1 MVGRSSGALHLRL
14 PATSANVGPGFDAAA
29 VALSCF
35 LEIEAQPAETFQ
47 IAATGRDAARC
58 SVLEDNLIFQ
68 TYQRL
73 LAPAQRH
80 DQLPAPPGVP
90 DPATIPVLEPLTKR
104 EREVLRHL
112 SGMLNTAEVAS
123 EMYISIN
130 TVKAHLKS
138 INRKLA
144 TAHRRQAIRRARQL
158 ELL

>member
-1 MVGRSSGALHLRL
+1 MPVLQRDPALAH
-14 PATSANVGPGFDAAA
+14 
-29 VALSCF
+29 
-35 LEIEAQPAETFQ
+35 
-47 IAATGRDAARC
+47 
-58 SVLEDNLIFQ
+58 

-138 INRKLA
+138 IIRKLA